1 MAPQGPQTGTRM
13 PLYYHLLT
21 SEDVERLAFVLEILR
36 AKRREVLADWYQ
48 LYSVH
53 FGDDRT
59 FGESEFLRLFGDE
72 LDAIIETLLAGDM
85 PALGRAE
92 QKVGERLFARN
103 VPFSE
108 IIASMHLF
116 EESAAKQYRKRIT
129 VLARGLDIPILF
141 DKLSHVRMIL
151 LAEAYYGR
159 FRAEQV
165 VRAQELEREL
175 SEVGAERRSVFHG
188 IVGGSLPMQE
198 LYGRIQAAAAGGAS
212 VLISGE
218 SGTGKELVARALH
231 ECSPRRKA
239 AFVPVNCAALPR
251 ELIESELF
259 GHRRGAFSGATDEY
273 TGLVR
278 TAQGGTLF
286 LDEITE
292 MPADTQAKLLRV
304 LQDGQVRPVGA
315 TREIAVDVRFVAS
328 TNRDPEEAVARGSL
342 RSDLYY
348 RLKVHHLRLP
358 PLRERRD
365 DIALLVRHFVDLFN
379 ARDARRVLGVDEAA
393 LRILDRHTWPG
404 NVREL
409 MNAIEVA
416 FAYSHA
422 DRILATDLP
431 PELGGSRHAG
441 PDPTPADASAIPTFE
456 ASERQLLERALAA
469 TKGNKLKSA
478 RMLGISRKQL
488 YAKIKKYG
496 IAVAPEV

>member
-1 MAPQGPQTGTRM
+1 M

-21 SEDVERLAFVLEILR
+21 PEDIERLGVVLEILR
-36 AKRREVLADWYQ
+36 GKRRDVLADWYD
-48 LYSVH
+48 LYCVH

-59 FGESEFLRLFGDE
+59 FGEAEFLQLFGDE
-72 LDAIIETLLAGDM
+72 FDAIIKTMLERDMQALA
-85 PALGRAE
+85 RAE
-92 QKVGERLFARN
+92 RKVGERLFARN

-108 IIASMHLF
+108 VIASMHLF
-116 EESAAKQYRKRIT
+116 EESAAKYYRKRIT
-129 VLARGLDIPILF
+129 VLARGIDIPILF

-151 LAEAYYGR
+151 LAESFYGR

-175 SEVGAERRSVFHG
+175 SDLGTERRTVFHG
-188 IVGGSLPMQE
+188 IVGGSRPMQE

-278 TAQGGTLF
+278 TAHGGTLF
-286 LDEITE
+286 LDEVTE

-315 TREIAVDVRFVAS
+315 TREITVDVRFVAS
-328 TNRDPEEAVARGSL
+328 TNRDPDEAVERGTL

-358 PLRERRD
+358 PLRERHD
-365 DIALLVRHFVDLFN
+365 DIELLVGHFVDLFN
-379 ARDARRVLGVDEAA
+379 ARDARRVAGVDEVA
-393 LRILDRHTWPG
+393 LRILEHHDWPG

-416 FAYSHA
+416 FAYA
-422 DRILATDLP
+422 RGDRILASDLP
-431 PELGGSRHAG
+431 SELGGNLHARSS
-441 PDPTPADASAIPTFE
+441 PAATDGAAIPTFE
-456 ASERQLLERALAA
+456 DSERQLLERALAA
-469 TKGNKLKSA
+469 TNGNKLQSA
-478 RMLGISRKQL
+478 RILGISRKQL

-496 IAVAPEV
+496 IAAAPEA